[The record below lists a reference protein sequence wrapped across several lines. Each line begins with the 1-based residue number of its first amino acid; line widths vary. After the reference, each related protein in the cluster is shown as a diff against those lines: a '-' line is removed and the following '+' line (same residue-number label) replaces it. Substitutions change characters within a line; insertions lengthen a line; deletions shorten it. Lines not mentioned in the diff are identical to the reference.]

1 MKQGGSGF
9 GRSDAAP
16 SSRNAAKRQA
26 TGGPRGSAFCCVK
39 RRREGKEGAR
49 QSATKVAVGKHGEI
63 ATNELA
69 RERHS
74 QTGQWE
80 DAVGSAEAIATA
92 CLVSERFAPPAKDA
106 SEPLRADRWKMQSE
120 FDAVPGQERAACPC
134 RWSCDALPWPADIR
148 SPWPPWHGPAA
159 TPPR

>member
-39 RRREGKEGAR
+39 RRRKGKEGAR
-49 QSATKVAVGKHGEI
+49 QSATKVAVGKQGEI

-69 RERHS
+69 RERQS
-74 QTGQWE
+74 QTGQLE
-80 DAVGSAEAIATA
+80 DAAISAEAIAAA
-92 CLVSERFAPPAKDA
+92 CLVSERLARPDA
-106 SEPLRADRWKMQSE
+106 DAFKPLRADRWKMQSE
-120 FDAVPGQERAACPC
+120 FDAVPVQERAAFPC
-134 RWSCDALPWPADIR
+134 RRACGAALWPADIR
-148 SPWPPWHGPAA
+148 SPWPAWHVPAE